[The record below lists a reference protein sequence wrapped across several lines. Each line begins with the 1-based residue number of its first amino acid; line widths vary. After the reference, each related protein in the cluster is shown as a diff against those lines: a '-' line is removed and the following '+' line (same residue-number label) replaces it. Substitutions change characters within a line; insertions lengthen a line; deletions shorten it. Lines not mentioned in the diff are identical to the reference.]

1 MNTHVMTFEDYM
13 LTEGLVVFKR
23 KYTENFPARTVSD
36 TAPVRERVLSFVREK
51 GTVTHK
57 ELMEFFKGLN
67 EETGGTTSRKW
78 VNKNSRYFVV
88 KEKNNIK
95 TYTLS
100 AIGKRVHE
108 SIMKQKTF

>member
-13 LTEGLVVFKR
+13 LTEGRVIFKR
-23 KYTENFPARTVSD
+23 KYTENYPAKSVSD
-36 TAPVRERVLSFVREK
+36 AAPVRERVLSYVREK

-78 VNKNSRYFVV
+78 VNKNTRYFVV
-88 KEKNNIK
+88 KEKNGTK

-100 AIGKRVHE
+100 PIGKRVHE